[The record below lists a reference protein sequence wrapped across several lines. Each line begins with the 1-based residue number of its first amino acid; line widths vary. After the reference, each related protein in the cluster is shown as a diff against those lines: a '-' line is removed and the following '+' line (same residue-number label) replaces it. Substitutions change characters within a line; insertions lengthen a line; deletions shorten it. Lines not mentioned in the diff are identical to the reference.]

1 MQPGADTI
9 IHIAVS
15 KAQVASGHV
24 SLVRLGLQVSR
35 GSATFL
41 TAYFIHALFSMLYN
55 VLQVSPLLW
64 QSVAEV
70 ELYKCGHPGIASLP
84 LV

>member
-24 SLVRLGLQVSR
+24 SLVELQVSR
-35 GSATFL
+35 GSATFM
-41 TAYFIHALFSMLYN
+41 TACFTHALFSKPYN
-55 VLQVSPLLW
+55 ILQVSPLLW
-64 QSVAEV
+64 QSGAQV
-70 ELYKCGHPGIASLP
+70 ELYKYGHPGIASLP